1 VLHVFGR
8 LERSGAE
15 LRTIELAESLER
27 DRVISDFLVLTG
39 LDGSLDQRV
48 RNAGGDVIKCPLDRR
63 FPLSLYRLLR
73 ARRYDVVHS
82 HVHYFSGV
90 ILAIAR
96 AARTPCR
103 VAHFRTAVVNDK
115 QDTRRRRIQ
124 LAVCRRLVDL
134 MATDILAVGEGAMG
148 GAWAPGWRSDRR
160 CRVIYNGIPSRRLGL
175 TVSRDSAPPTIVN
188 VASLQ
193 PLKNQLR
200 LIEILRQCVRDLPD
214 LRLCLVGRDC
224 GDYGGKVLQASKDAG
239 LSGRVHLIGE
249 VDDPMPN
256 IAAAR
261 LMIVPSLWEGLPGAA
276 LEACAL
282 GIPVLASDLPGTREL
297 ASHFPHMRTMS
308 LDESDEA
315 WAAAAVG
322 LIRQGVSSGADAVRC
337 LANSPFTMARTRESY
352 LAVWS
357 RARASA

>member
-8 LERSGAE
+8 LERGGAE
-15 LRTIELAESLER
+15 LRTIELTESL
-27 DRVISDFLVLTG
+27 DRNRVVSDFLVLTG
-39 LDGSLDQRV
+39 LDGALDDRA

-73 ARRYDVVHS
+73 TRRYDVVHS

-96 AARTPCR
+96 AAGTRCR
-103 VAHFRTAVVNDK
+103 VAHFRMARVNDK
-115 QDTRRRRIQ
+115 PDSQLRRLQ
-124 LAVCRRLVDL
+124 LSVCRRLVDV
-134 MATDILAVGEGAMG
+134 MATDILAVGEGTMRT
-148 GAWAPGWRSDRR
+148 AWNPGWRSDHR
-160 CRVIYNGIPSRRLGL
+160 CRIVYNAIPAHRIRMAVRRDAEP
-175 TVSRDSAPPTIVN
+175 TTIVN

-200 LIEILRQCVRDLPD
+200 LVEILRRCLPELPD
-214 LRLCLVGRDC
+214 LRLCLIGRDT
-224 GDYGGKVLQASKDAG
+224 GDYGRKLLQATADAG
-239 LSGRVHLIGE
+239 LSGRVHLVGE
-249 VDDPMPN
+249 VDDPLPN
-256 IAAAR
+256 IAGAH

-297 ASHFPHMRTMS
+297 ASHFPHMRIMS
-308 LDESDEA
+308 LDASDDA

-322 LIRQGVSSGADAVRC
+322 LIRQGGRSGTDAVRC
-337 LANSPFTMARTRESY
+337 LAKSPFTMARSRESY